1 MQMKSL
7 LCRSLLL
14 VVGGAALA
22 ACGLTAAQRDAAG
35 RFSHAAVDVGDFA
48 GTTFPAMR
56 QSAIEMN
63 TTDVIIG
70 GHAPADQLDQ
80 HFSLDTVTA
89 RVAAAQAL
97 SDYGTLLRALVEE
110 TQEEELK
117 KASDNFVAS
126 ARNVPGKKLSDQQ
139 YEALGTLVQ
148 GIGSVVVEA
157 KKASAVKEIAVQ
169 AQPDIDHLCDLLL
182 EDFDPTGTHLAQ
194 GLDVTQKRLDGDT
207 NLALAGARSTFS
219 DRALA
224 VHGIQQ
230 VAASQGTLKMLDT
243 QAKPTVQQLKL
254 ANTALVKALS
264 DQQYQ
269 LDDLKN
275 LSQQVQGL
283 SAAVRTLAGK

>member
-1 MQMKSL
+1 M
-7 LCRSLLL
+7 RSLLGRL
-14 VVGGAALA
+14 LLLLIVGAALA

-35 RFSHAAVDVGDFA
+35 RFSRAAVDVGDFA

-63 TTDVIIG
+63 TTDVIIR

-80 HFSLDTVTA
+80 RFSLNNVA
-89 RVAAAQAL
+89 ERVAAAQAL

-126 ARNVPGKKLSDQQ
+126 ARNVPGKKLSDAQ

-157 KKASAVKEIAVQ
+157 KKASAVKKIAVQ
-169 AQPDIDHLCDLLL
+169 VQPDIDHLCDLLL
-182 EDFDPTGTHLAQ
+182 EDFDPTGLHLAQ
-194 GLDVTQKRLDGDT
+194 GLDITLKRLDSDT
-207 NLALAGARSTFS
+207 DLALAGAHSTFA

-224 VHGIQQ
+224 VQGIQQ
-230 VAASQGTLKMLDT
+230 VTASQGTLAMLKT
-243 QAKPTVQQLKL
+243 QATPTVQQLKL
-254 ANTALVKALS
+254 ANTALVAALN
-264 DQQYQ
+264 DQQYS
-269 LDDLKN
+269 LDDLKS